1 MLQRARC
8 MASLTYSISNLG
20 PCHSFLGWG
29 AAWAGRLQGGSRR
42 LLGLGVLPLQ
52 GLQYGLQSLGKHC
65 DDLFLSFPLATV
77 QSSQLVL
84 GGLVSLHLL
93 ERAGTFPVHRCWL
106 PGGQKTFGWNCGW
119 CYLNS
124 HVMFLF
130 YLLIS
135 EGVCV
140 LVHTAA
146 GCALLPGCNSHS
158 KFLKL

>member
-1 MLQRARC
+1 MPQLPGLRGC
-8 MASLTYSISNLG
+8 L
-20 PCHSFLGWG
+20 G

-124 HVMFLF
+124 RHVSFFLTDIWGCLHVSA
-130 YLLIS
+130 YCCWVCLIARLQLTQQVS
-135 EGVCV
+135 EAV
-140 LVHTAA
+140 TA
-146 GCALLPGCNSHS
+146 LTTLTVTRY
-158 KFLKL
+158 